1 MNHAAQSPSRPPT
14 KCEMIN
20 FVCASIAVQ
29 ALADAARKAGAEI
42 LRYRSA
48 RFSPVER
55 ASVESSTVRRIAF
68 PLSETLK

>member
-1 MNHAAQSPSRPPT
+1 
-14 KCEMIN
+14 MIN
-20 FVCASIAVQ
+20 SFWASIAVQ

-55 ASVESSTVRRIAF
+55 ASAESSTPPQRFSLVGNVEMI
-68 PLSETLK
+68 